1 MLNMCT
7 KYMAH
12 WQVKK
17 DNENVNNIYLINE
30 RKQNENNQQQ
40 L

>member
-1 MLNMCT
+1 MCT

-17 DNENVNNIYLINE
+17 DNGNVNNIYLINE